1 MVSSDTESP
10 NSSCSRMIRSLARQ
24 RAPRRGPQG
33 SGPRPRS
40 GGERLCACR
49 RAWAARQAKDVRFG
63 NPPRVTHRSVGI
75 IRNRVQLEKIAETLV
90 PQMAQKAREIGISAN
105 GVRAQNPRAGRLNQV
120 DPPLASIT
128 SSSVRNP
135 VRGALTSTA
144 MLPGGCRLVRINSWA
159 CGILVQ
165 GNTSLMQGST
175 RRSSTN

>member
-1 MVSSDTESP
+1 
-10 NSSCSRMIRSLARQ
+10 MIRSLARQ
-24 RAPRRGPQG
+24 RTTPWTAGIGPSSTIGRRKALCMSSSLGGAP
-33 SGPRPRS
+33 
-40 GGERLCACR
+40 GEGCSI
-49 RAWAARQAKDVRFG
+49 
-63 NPPRVTHRSVGI
+63 RVSPESHPIGALVLFVIEFSL
-75 IRNRVQLEKIAETLV
+75 RNRVV

-105 GVRAQNPRAGRLNQV
+105 GLRAQNPRAGRLNQV

-128 SSSVRNP
+128 SSSVRKP